1 MRRALEVVRPRS
13 LGTWIVYLLALPVVL
28 LTLSNAAI
36 GTTDIQQLRSQ
47 GENAVVRIVEVRER
61 SDAGQPTKVVVDNVL
76 DGVYHELDDL
86 EGSVQGDSVRVRVFA
101 PSTLMM
107 SETKFEHTSL
117 FRQVLGLTLVPLLF
131 AAAVVA
137 AMQWRQV
144 FGRTSPSY
152 WGERLG
158 RPGAQASA

>member
-13 LGTWIVYLLALPVVL
+13 LGAWIVYLLALPVVL
-28 LTLSNAAI
+28 LTLANAAT
-36 GTTDIQQLRSQ
+36 GTTDIQQLRDQ
-47 GENAVVRIVEVRER
+47 GENAVVKIVEVRER
-61 SDAGQPTKVVVDNVL
+61 DASGQPTKVVVDNVL

-86 EGSVQGDSVRVRVFA
+86 AGSLQGDSVRVRVYA
-101 PSTLMM
+101 PTTLMM
-107 SETKFEHTSL
+107 SQTKYEHASL
-117 FRQVLGLTLVPLLF
+117 LKQVLAVSLLPLLF

-152 WGERLG
+152 WGDRLG
-158 RPGAQASA
+158 RPGSETPA

>member
-28 LTLSNAAI
+28 LTLANAAT
-36 GTTDIQQLRSQ
+36 GTTDIQQLREQ
-47 GENAVVRIVEVRER
+47 GENAVVKIVDVRER
-61 SDAGQPTKVVVDNVL
+61 GADGQPTKVVVDNVL

-86 EGSVQGDSVRVRVFA
+86 AGSIQGDSVRVRVYA
-101 PSTLMM
+101 PATVMM
-107 SETKFEHTSL
+107 SETKYEHASL
-117 FRQVLGLTLVPLLF
+117 LKEVLAVSLLPLLF

-144 FGRTSPSY
+144 YGRTSPSY
-152 WGERLG
+152 WGDRLG
-158 RPGAQASA
+158 RPEQQNTA